1 MKQTRK
7 IIGLF
12 TGILFNAFLG
22 AMLALFLGVPP
33 LWIASGFVIAGL
45 VMPKMSGGRLCEVVI
60 VGSGYAGEVLDKL
73 LIKATTGNELVAGGH
88 IRIEPNIKYKFTLP
102 RLRAGKMLQKRKE
115 QPTDTDS
122 KGNFTYDEKYLEPK
136 EFMAFTTFNPRSFE
150 RVWRKWQPTGPL
162 VFSQLPPEGQ
172 NALLEELAKVVD
184 FELGDHFVNGKYGS
198 TDEELFDGILTS
210 IKADAD
216 VGEVAAPEPITSD
229 NVITKL
235 AAVRNLVPAA
245 VRKQGNVKIFM
256 SIDDGDLYDDALA
269 NRQFKGKDYTDKN
282 LERYKGIP
290 IITLASWPKDVIV
303 IANASTELDTNFWGG
318 VSYSEDADVIQIDKL
333 TNAGEK
339 YFFKML
345 MKADTEVAF
354 GDEIVLY
361 DGRVEEG
368 AAPVAPQSASSKSA
382 EKETANK

>member
-282 LERYKGIP
+282 PERYKGIP